1 MKTTNN
7 SIDKF
12 LEDVPTISDKDIDK
26 DYRNK
31 YKNDKDFKELVD
43 SNSSD

>member
-7 SIDKF
+7 TIDKF
-12 LEDVPTISDKDIDK
+12 LEDVDTISNPDIDK

-43 SNSSD
+43 SNSND